1 MKYRCVCI
9 FTVKL
14 MLCKELASG
23 HCKGPVLTLILD
35 LQSFQ
40 GVKFLA
46 KFLKGLDSRPFFII
60 CFLVARL

>member
-23 HCKGPVLTLILD
+23 HCKGPVLNLILD

-46 KFLKGLDSRPFFII
+46 VLMKFDFVIKIQRGLF
-60 CFLVARL
+60 